1 MQENSYNQ
9 QRFKA
14 LSDASFEAIFI
25 IKEGYIIETNK
36 TVFHIFGYEKSE
48 LDGKFA
54 SIIIA
59 PESREDAKE
68 KMLTGYE
75 EHYKSIGIRKDN
87 TRINIEIRGKMI
99 YYRGEEVR
107 VTAIRDITKRTKIE
121 IALKQS
127 EANYR
132 QVVSSISPVIWK
144 AEFDKNNK
152 RYKAYVSPVAE
163 EMLGLPPNT
172 IKHNWDNFFSYVLKV
187 DVKKLVKQAIWVR
200 KNLDK
205 NFKLEYRILRA
216 DGKIIWVNTQGKGT
230 KDKAGNIIVFGT
242 IEDIT
247 DRKQMEQSVI
257 ESEKKY
263 RTLFD
268 ATPDPILIHKK
279 GIILKVNKAC
289 LKFVEAKNISQILN
303 LSINKFIKEYT
314 NEELVEKINKV
325 EESKITKFIEEKF
338 VTLSGIV
345 KDVEV
350 VAVPIIYE
358 KEKAIQVIFRDI
370 TEQKKALTEL
380 QNSEKQLF
388 QLNATKDKFFSIIA
402 HDLRNPFNQ
411 LLGLTDLILENYQDY
426 SFSDLKEYI
435 GLLNKSAKNGYNLL
449 ENLLEWARSQS
460 GRKEINPFNFELI
473 HVSKKVVEL
482 MQANATNKNIQI
494 ISKISKDI
502 SIFAD
507 VNVINTILINLI
519 SNSIKFT
526 KSGGEIIVDAINN
539 GNHVI
544 ISVKDNGLG
553 ISQDNINKL
562 FKIDIHHS
570 TKGTNNEA
578 GTGLGLIL
586 CYEFINLSKGKIWV
600 ESEFGHG
607 STFYFSLPKSN
618 NKLIIN
624 N

>member
-1 MQENSYNQ
+1 MKENSYSE

-36 TVFHIFGYEKSE
+36 TVFDIFGYEKSE

-59 PESREDAKE
+59 PESRDDARE

-75 EHYKSIGIRKDN
+75 EHYKSVGIRKDN

-107 VTAIRDITKRTKIE
+107 VTAMRDITKRTKAE

-144 AEFDKNNK
+144 AEFDEKNK
-152 RYKAYVSPVAE
+152 RYKEYMSPVAE
-163 EMLGLPPNT
+163 QMIGLPPN
-172 IKHNWDNFFSYVLKV
+172 IINNNWDVFFNYVPKE
-187 DVKKLVKQAIWVR
+187 DMRELVKQAIWVR
-200 KNLDK
+200 RNINK
-205 NFKLEYRILRA
+205 NFKLEHRILRA
-216 DGKIIWVNTQGKGT
+216 DGKIIWVNTQGKAT
-230 KDKAGNIIVFGT
+230 KDKDRNIIAFGT

-247 DRKQMEQSVI
+247 DRKEMENSVV

-263 RTLFD
+263 RTLFE

-279 GIILKVNKAC
+279 GIIQKVNKAC
-289 LKFVEAKNISQILN
+289 LDFAGAKNTGQIIN
-303 LSINKFIKEYT
+303 FSITKFIKNYT
-314 NEELVEKINKV
+314 EEELFERIKRVEKN
-325 EESKITKFIEEKF
+325 KITKFREEKF
-338 VTLSGIV
+338 VTLLGDV
-345 KDVEV
+345 KDVEI

-380 QNSEKQLF
+380 QNSEKKLF

-411 LLGLTDLILENYQDY
+411 LLGLTDLMLENYNDY
-426 SFSDLKEYI
+426 SFADLKEYI
-435 GLLNKSAKNGYNLL
+435 GLLNKSARNGYNLL

-460 GRKEINPFNFELI
+460 GRKEINPFNFALI
-473 HVSKKVVEL
+473 QVFQKAADLVQTS
-482 MQANATNKNIQI
+482 AINKNIKI
-494 ISKISKDI
+494 ISRISEAI
-502 SIFAD
+502 NVFAD
-507 VNVINTILINLI
+507 VNVINTVFLNLI
-519 SNSIKFT
+519 SNAIKFT
-526 KSGGEIIVDAINN
+526 KSGGEIIIDAIEKDNY
-539 GNHVI
+539 VI
-544 ISVKDNGLG
+544 ISVKDNGVG
-553 ISQDNINKL
+553 ISEENINKL

-586 CYEFINLSKGKIWV
+586 CYEFIQLSKGKIWV
-600 ESEFGHG
+600 ESEMGVG
-607 STFYFSLPKSN
+607 STFYFSLPN
-618 NKLIIN
+618 YDIEN
-624 N
+624 

>member
-1 MQENSYNQ
+1 MQEISYSQ

-36 TVFHIFGYEKSE
+36 TVFDIFGYQKGE
-48 LDGKFA
+48 LNGKFA

-59 PESREDAKE
+59 PEKRDDARE

-99 YYRGEEVR
+99 DYRGEEVR
-107 VTAIRDITKRTKIE
+107 VTAIRDITKRTKAE

-127 EANYR
+127 EENYR

-152 RYKAYVSPVAE
+152 RYKEYVSPVAE
-163 EMLGLPPNT
+163 QMIGLPPNS
-172 IKHNWDNFFSYVLKV
+172 IKHNWDVFFSYV
-187 DVKKLVKQAIWVR
+187 VKADMRKLVKQAIWAR
-200 KNLDK
+200 RNLNK
-205 NFKLEYRILRA
+205 NFKLEYRILRP
-216 DGKIIWVNTQGKGT
+216 DGKTIWVNTQGKAR
-230 KDKAGNIIVFGT
+230 KDKEGNIIAFGT

-247 DRKQMEQSVI
+247 DRKQMERSVV

-263 RTLFD
+263 RTLFE

-279 GIILKVNKAC
+279 GKILKVNKAC
-289 LKFVEAKNISQILN
+289 LEFVGAENTGQIINFSISRFIKNYTTDEFYVK
-303 LSINKFIKEYT
+303 INKF
-314 NEELVEKINKV
+314 EKNKI
-325 EESKITKFIEEKF
+325 SKFREEKF
-338 VTLSGIV
+338 VTLSGEV
-345 KDVEV
+345 KDVEI

-358 KEKAIQVIFRDI
+358 KEKAVQVIFRDI
-370 TEQKKALTEL
+370 TEQKKALIEL
-380 QNSEKQLF
+380 QNSEKKLF

-411 LLGLTDLILENYQDY
+411 LLGLTDLMLENYNDY
-426 SFSDLKEYI
+426 SFTDLKEYI
-435 GLLNKSAKNGYNLL
+435 GLLNKSARNGYNLL

-460 GRKEINPFNFELI
+460 GRKEINPFNFALINAYHKVFELV
-473 HVSKKVVEL
+473 HS
-482 MQANATNKNIQI
+482 NATNKNIKI
-494 ISKISKDI
+494 VSKISKNI
-502 SIFAD
+502 GVFAD
-507 VNVINTILINLI
+507 VNIINTIFLNLI
-519 SNSIKFT
+519 SNAIKFT
-526 KSGGEIIVDAINN
+526 KSGGQIIIDAIEEDNF
-539 GNHVI
+539 VI
-544 ISVKDNGLG
+544 ISVKDNGVG
-553 ISQDNINKL
+553 ISPENINKL

-586 CYEFINLSKGKIWV
+586 CYEFIQLSKGKIWV
-600 ESEFGHG
+600 ESEIGIG
-607 STFYFSLPKSN
+607 STFYFSLPKS
-618 NKLIIN
+618 KLEN
-624 N
+624 